1 MTSILELSELHKS
14 YGPERALDGLT
25 LDVRSGEVHAIVG
38 LNGAGKTT
46 LMRASVGMLRPDEGD
61 VRVFGSEPD
70 AASSETWARVGQMIE
85 TPLAYR
91 ELTARENLVAAARL
105 HGLDRDAART
115 AAGVWLDRL
124 DLTHWAERRSG
135 ALSLGNRQRLGLAC
149 VLAHGPE
156 LVVLDEP
163 TIALDPNGVVLVR
176 DALVASATAGAGV
189 LVSSHHLDE
198 VARIAHRISV
208 IHAGR
213 VVGTLTPGGVDLEH
227 RFFEM
232 VRTYD
237 AERAATAA
245 PAPKKAAA

>member
-1 MTSILELSELHKS
+1 MTAILELVGLRKS
-14 YGPERALDGLT
+14 YGTERARDGLT
-25 LDVRSGEVHAIVG
+25 LDVRPGEIHAIVG

-46 LMRASVGMLRPDEGD
+46 LMRASVGMLRPDAGEI
-61 VRVFGSEPD
+61 RVFGRDLD
-70 AASSETWARVGQMIE
+70 AAGATTWARVGQMIE

-105 HGLDRDAART
+105 HGLALDAARA
-115 AAGVWLDRL
+115 AAGAWLDRL
-124 DLTHWAERRSG
+124 DLDHLAERRSG

-149 VLAHGPE
+149 VLAHAPE
-156 LVVLDEP
+156 LVILHEP
-163 TIALDPNGVVLVR
+163 TIALDPNGIVLVR
-176 DALVASATAGAGV
+176 DALVASAAAGAGV

-213 VVGTLTPGGVDLEH
+213 VVGTLQPGGVDLEH

-232 VRTYD
+232 VHAYD
-237 AERAATAA
+237 AERAAASTRREDA
-245 PAPKKAAA
+245 

>member
-1 MTSILELSELHKS
+1 VTAILELTDVTKT

-25 LDVRSGEVHAIVG
+25 LDVVAGEVHAIVG

-46 LMRASVGMLRPDEGD
+46 LMRASVGMLRADSGE
-61 VRVFGSEPD
+61 VRVFGHDPD
-70 AASSETWARVGQMIE
+70 VAGPDTWARVGQMIE
-85 TPLAYR
+85 APLAYR
-91 ELTARENLVAAARL
+91 ELTAHENLVAAARL
-105 HGLDRDAART
+105 HGLERASAASAAQRWLGALDLDHWAARRANT
-115 AAGVWLDRL
+115 
-124 DLTHWAERRSG
+124 
-135 ALSLGNRQRLGLAC
+135 LSLGNRQRLGLAC

-156 LVVLDEP
+156 LVILDEP

-176 DALVASATAGAGV
+176 DALLTSAAAGAGV

-213 VVGTLTPGGVDLEH
+213 VVGMLEPGGIDLEH

-232 VRTYD
+232 VRAYD
-237 AERAATAA
+237 AARAAEAVEVA
-245 PAPKKAAA
+245 S

>member
-1 MTSILELSELHKS
+1 MTPILELTALHKG
-14 YGPERALDGLT
+14 YGTERALDGLS
-25 LDVRSGEVHAIVG
+25 LDLRAGEIHAIVG

-46 LMRASVGMLRPDEGD
+46 LMRASVGMLRPDAGE
-61 VRVFGSEPD
+61 VRVFGSDPD
-70 AASSETWARVGQMIE
+70 AAGGETWARVGQMIE

-91 ELTARENLVAAARL
+91 ELTARENLVSAARL
-105 HGLDRDAART
+105 HGLEPGAARE
-115 AAGVWLDRL
+115 AAATWLDRL
-124 DLTHWAERRSG
+124 DLGHWAERRSG

-156 LVVLDEP
+156 LVILDEP

-176 DALVASATAGAGV
+176 DALVASAAAGAGV

-232 VRTYD
+232 VHAYD
-237 AERAATAA
+237 AERAAASASEAA
-245 PAPKKAAA
+245 